1 MEAGSSK
8 QSTAKQVNISTQKV
22 EVKLGDAPAA
32 NASPGMAGSGESLK
46 YLLGGA
52 AVLQAVLTAV
62 GISTGGVAA
71 LAINHRWLVVLGFG
85 FVIGSVAI
93 GAAVLALGQGGGP
106 VGKIAAC
113 VGTALLFAGIF
124 ITAYAALIEPGV
136 AKTPNLNIALSE
148 SSSKG
153 LTVTAHVTASGIKE
167 NTPYWLEIDAR
178 EYRKESKGGKY
189 VPLGTPLYQN
199 QLGADGKGNINSIV
213 TIPILAENFSVISV
227 EAWNGA
233 HAGPCGSLEVEGG
246 ANLTQLPKKNAA
258 ATLEESSRPGCVVVR
273 LPRLSPAGMPP
284 SAAASAAPRRAGSSR
299 R

>member
-1 MEAGSSK
+1 
-8 QSTAKQVNISTQKV
+8 
-22 EVKLGDAPAA
+22 
-32 NASPGMAGSGESLK
+32 
-46 YLLGGA
+46 
-52 AVLQAVLTAV
+52 
-62 GISTGGVAA
+62 
-71 LAINHRWLVVLGFG
+71 LAINHRWLVVLGLG
-85 FVIGSVAI
+85 LVLGSIGV
-93 GAAVLALGQGGGP
+93 GAAVLALGQGNGA

-113 VGTALLFAGIF
+113 VGTAMLFAGIF

-136 AKTPNLNIALSE
+136 AKTPNLDIALSE

-178 EYRKESKGGKY
+178 AYKKESKGGKY

-199 QLGADGKGNINSIV
+199 QLGADGKGNIDSNV
-213 TIPILAENFSVISV
+213 TIPIPAENFSVISV

-258 ATLEESSRPGCVVVR
+258 TTLEESSRPGCVVIR
-273 LPRLSPAGMPP
+273 LPPLSPAATPPSAAATPP
-284 SAAASAAPRRAGSSR
+284 SAAASAARRRAGSSHR
-299 R
+299 